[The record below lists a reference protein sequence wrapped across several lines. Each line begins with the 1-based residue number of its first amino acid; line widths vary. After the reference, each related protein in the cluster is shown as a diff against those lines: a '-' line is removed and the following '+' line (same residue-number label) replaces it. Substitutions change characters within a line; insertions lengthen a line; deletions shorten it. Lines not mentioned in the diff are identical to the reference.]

1 MPALDVEKRE
11 RFIEA
16 YVRHGNAAQAARDA
30 GVPSKGA
37 RVTAH
42 RWLRD
47 PRVAQSVRQEVD
59 RVIAD
64 YGPMAV
70 KVLADLMLDPDVPPQ
85 VRAGCA
91 RDLLDRAGHI
101 PPKRMDVSFD
111 WAAKPLD
118 RMTRAEL
125 EALAAG
131 GPLLEGSAV
140 SLDPSA

>member
-1 MPALDVEKRE
+1 MPALNIEKRE

-16 YVRHGNAAQAARDA
+16 YVRHGNAAQAAREA
-30 GVPSKGA
+30 GVPIRGA

-59 RVIAD
+59 RVIVD

-101 PPKRMDVSFD
+101 PPKRVDVAFD
-111 WAAKPLD
+111 WATKPFD
-118 RMTRAEL
+118 QMTRAEL
-125 EALAAG
+125 ERIAG
-131 GPLLEGSAV
+131 GGLLLEGEAEEV
-140 SLDPSA
+140 